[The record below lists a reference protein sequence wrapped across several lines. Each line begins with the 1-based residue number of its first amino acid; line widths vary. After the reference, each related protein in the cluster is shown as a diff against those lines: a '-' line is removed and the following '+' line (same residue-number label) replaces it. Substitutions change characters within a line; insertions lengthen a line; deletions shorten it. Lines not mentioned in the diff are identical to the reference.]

1 MIALENFLVSIVSR
15 LKYVDKYGNRYY
27 TSIFGSKRFVTY
39 AGIADP
45 ATIPPKYY
53 LWLHKLIDDVDLIE
67 DNMDLIKEKFSD
79 KIKNTSCYSK
89 DKNPFW
95 SPK

>member
-1 MIALENFLVSIVSR
+1 MINFESLLVSFFSK

-39 AGIADP
+39 AGVADP
-45 ATIPPKYY
+45 AKIPPKYY
-53 LWLHKLIDDVDLIE
+53 LWLHKLVDEVDQIG
-67 DNMDLIKEKFSD
+67 DNMNLVKEGAKFSN
-79 KIKNTSCYSK
+79 KNNSYCLR
-89 DKNPFW
+89 DKNASW